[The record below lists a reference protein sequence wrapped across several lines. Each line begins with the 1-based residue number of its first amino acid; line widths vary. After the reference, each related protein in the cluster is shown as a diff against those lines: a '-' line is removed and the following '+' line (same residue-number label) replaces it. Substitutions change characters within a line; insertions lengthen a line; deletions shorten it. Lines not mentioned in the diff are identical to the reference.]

1 MLTMMSAVAA
11 GVVAGTPQAART
23 WDLDVTHAEL
33 GFKVRHMMVS
43 WTKGK
48 FDRFSGSL
56 ELDEQDVTKSKVSV
70 SIDAASVNTNVKDRD
85 DHLRGPD
92 FFEVERFPKITFV
105 STRFEK
111 VGDRLR
117 VTGALTLHGVTKQ
130 VSLDA
135 EPLPPAVKDP
145 WGTWRTG
152 TRASAK
158 LSRKDYGL
166 VWNKALEAGGLAV
179 GDEVELSLDVEFM
192 RKG

>member
-11 GVVAGTPQAART
+11 GVVAGTPQGART

-48 FDRFSGSL
+48 FDKFSGSL
-56 ELDEQDVTKSKVSV
+56 ELDEADVTRSKVSV
-70 SIDAASVNTNVKDRD
+70 SIDASSVNTNVKDRD
-85 DHLRGPD
+85 DHLRSAD
-92 FFEVERFPKITFV
+92 FFDVEKFPKITFV
-105 STRFEK
+105 SSRFEK
-111 VGDRLR
+111 AGERLR
-117 VTGALTLHGVTKQ
+117 VTGALTIHGVTKQ
-130 VSLDA
+130 VVLDA
-135 EPLPPAVKDP
+135 EPLPAAVKDP
-145 WGTWRTG
+145 WGNWRTG
-152 TRASAK
+152 TRATTK

-166 VWNKALEAGGLAV
+166 VWNKALEAGGIAV